1 MADAPTSTILKVKN
15 GGNAKIVGLVLAAL
29 VAAGSAF
36 GGYTAGG
43 HGSPDD
49 SCAID
54 MAKENR
60 YRIEGLEKTLEKMDS
75 KLDRILEK

>member
-15 GGNAKIVGLVLAAL
+15 GQTAKIVGVVIAAL

-43 HGSPDD
+43 HGSPSDD
-49 SCAID
+49 CALD

-60 YRIEGLEKTLEKMDS
+60 YRIEGIEKTLEKMDG